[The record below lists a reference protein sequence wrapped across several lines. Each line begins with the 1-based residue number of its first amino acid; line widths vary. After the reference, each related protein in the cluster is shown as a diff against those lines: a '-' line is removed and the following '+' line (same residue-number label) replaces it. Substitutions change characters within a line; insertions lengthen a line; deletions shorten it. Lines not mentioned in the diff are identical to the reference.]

1 MIDIGPHDLVQAGEP
16 AQNDL
21 FSGLS
26 PSDDRIDKAL
36 DSVRDRFGHDA
47 IVKGHGSG
55 TKLVRQ
61 EPSKVE

>member
-1 MIDIGPHDLVQAGEP
+1 MIGISPHDLAQASEPVQG
-16 AQNDL
+16 DL

-36 DSVRDRFGHDA
+36 DAVRDRFGHDP
-47 IVKGHGSG
+47 IVKGHSSG

-61 EPSKVE
+61 EPSEVE